1 MATSLFLRFPCSPF
15 LPSLT
20 HRYSEDN
27 GEALDFLGV
36 CEIEFYFAFVNVHFR
51 EEFLLHRG

>member
-36 CEIEFYFAFVNVHFR
+36 CEIEFYFAFVNDFS
-51 EEFLLHRG
+51 